1 MQKIQKLNL
10 ILVILPKNKNLGIAS
25 HINKKKQKKWHVE
38 KKGLHPAVGENLAK
52 WEQSENLS

>member
-1 MQKIQKLNL
+1 MGYY
-10 ILVILPKNKNLGIAS
+10 KNLGIAS

-52 WEQSENLS
+52 WEQSENLSLWMLLDW